1 MTRTTAGKPSATHK
15 SAPARKP
22 AAKPAAKAGAGK
34 AAAKSSA
41 AKSSAKP
48 AATKPVAKAAATK
61 PAATKPVAKAAAT
74 KPAATKPAAKAE
86 ASKPVSKP
94 ATKAP
99 AAPAVDVP
107 EAQVSE
113 PIVKSRRAPVNG
125 HVALVAAGPGAADL
139 LTVRAV
145 HLLSS
150 ADLIV
155 VDADVADLA
164 RLHASTEAQVVV
176 AVDSAG
182 LPLDQAGRSALV
194 IEASRAGRS
203 VVRLISGDPVL
214 DGSFLNEAASPA
226 APCQAA
232 KRLDSVH
239 QPLPVGTFLG

>member
-1 MTRTTAGKPSATHK
+1 
-15 SAPARKP
+15 
-22 AAKPAAKAGAGK
+22 
-34 AAAKSSA
+34 
-41 AKSSAKP
+41 
-48 AATKPVAKAAATK
+48 
-61 PAATKPVAKAAAT
+61 
-74 KPAATKPAAKAE
+74 
-86 ASKPVSKP
+86 
-94 ATKAP
+94 
-99 AAPAVDVP
+99 
-107 EAQVSE
+107 
-113 PIVKSRRAPVNG
+113 VNG

-239 QPLPVGTFLG
+239 QPLLVGTFLG